1 MIYLDTHVVAW
12 LYFGQAQE
20 LSRDA
25 AAAIESSPL
34 FISPMVLLE
43 LGYLHELGRL
53 AVTAE
58 KIVQTLA
65 GDIGLE
71 IAQQPFADVAR
82 QALHETWTRDPFDRL
97 IVAQAKLSQSRLL
110 SRDRLIR
117 QHYRHAIW

>member
-1 MIYLDTHVVAW
+1 MIYLDTHVAAW

-25 AAAIESSPL
+25 AAAIEGSDL
-34 FISPMVLLE
+34 LISPMVVLE

-65 GDIGLE
+65 GDIGLKV
-71 IAQQPFADVAR
+71 AQQPFEDIAR

-97 IVAQAKLSQSRLL
+97 IVAQAKLGQSRLV